1 MPKKAKELSALAV
14 SKLKEPGRYAVG
26 GADGLHL
33 RVTEGSRSWVFRVQV
48 GSTRRDLGLGAYP
61 AVGVAEARELART
74 QRKLIL
80 SGEIPVAPKKEAKK
94 KIQEVQAAT
103 RSFKECAEALI
114 TSKSSEWRNPKHRQ
128 QWENTL
134 ATYVY
139 PTIGNLSVSSIELAH
154 VLACLEPIW
163 VVKTE
168 TATRIRGRIESVLS
182 FATVR
187 GFRSGE
193 NPARWR
199 GHLDSILPA
208 PGKVQ
213 KVEHH
218 EAMPIDDV
226 PAFMQQLAGKDGNSI
241 RALEFLILTAARS
254 GEVRGAHWD
263 EFDLEKQIWTVPAGR
278 MKAGVEHRVPLSV
291 EAMAALK
298 KAHAIDGSRLVFA
311 APRGGQLSDMALTQA
326 MRRMALKC
334 VPHGFRS
341 TFRDWCGERTN
352 YPRELAE
359 QALAHVLGNKV
370 EAAYRRGDALEKRRI
385 MMQAWAD
392 HVEGS
397 VNPAVPSAEAP
408 PEKKKL
414 SEFLRLRPKA

>member
-14 SKLKEPGRYAVG
+14 SKLKEQGRYAVG

-33 RVTEGSRSWVFRVQV
+33 RVTGGSRSWVLRVQV

-61 AVGVAEARELART
+61 TVGVAEARELARAK
-74 QRKLIL
+74 RKLIL
-80 SGEIPVAPKKEAKK
+80 SGEAPVAPKKEAKK
-94 KIQEVQAAT
+94 KIQEQQAAT

-139 PTIGNLSVSSIELAH
+139 PTMGNVSVSAIGLPH

-163 VVKTE
+163 VSKTE
-168 TATRIRGRIESVLS
+168 TATRIRGRIESVLN

-226 PAFMQQLAGKDGNSI
+226 PDFMHQLACKDGNSI

-263 EFDLEKQIWTVPAGR
+263 EFDLEKRIWTVPADR

-291 EAMAALK
+291 QAVAVLK
-298 KAHAIDGSRLVFA
+298 KAHVIDGSSLVFA

-326 MRRMALKC
+326 MRRMGLKC

-359 QALAHVLGNKV
+359 QALAHVLSNKV
-370 EAAYRRGDALEKRRI
+370 EAAYRRGDALEKRRT
-385 MMQAWAD
+385 MMQVWAD
-392 HVEGS
+392 YAAASVE
-397 VNPAVPSAEAP
+397 
-408 PEKKKL
+408 
-414 SEFLRLRPKA
+414 PKP

>member
-48 GSTRRDLGLGAYP
+48 GSARRDLGLGAYP
-61 AVGVAEARELART
+61 EVSLAEARELART

-80 SGEIPVAPKKEAKK
+80 SGEIPVAPRKKAKRQ
-94 KIQEVQAAT
+94 IQEEQAMT
-103 RSFKECAEALI
+103 RSFKECAESLI
-114 TSKSSEWRNPKHRQ
+114 ASKSSEWRNPKHRQ

-134 ATYVY
+134 GTYVY
-139 PTIGNLSVSSIELAH
+139 PTIGHLPINSIELAH

-163 VVKTE
+163 VSKTE
-168 TATRIRGRIESVLS
+168 TATRIRGRIESVLN

-218 EAMPIDDV
+218 EAMPIDDIPV
-226 PAFMQQLAGKDGNSI
+226 FMRQLACKDGNSI

-263 EFDLEKQIWTVPAGR
+263 EFDLEKRIWTVPAGR
-278 MKAGVEHRVPLSV
+278 MKAGLEHRVPLSV
-291 EAMAALK
+291 EAVAVLK
-298 KAHAIDGSRLVFA
+298 KAHVIGDSRLVFA

-326 MRRMALKC
+326 MRRMGLKC

-359 QALAHVLGNKV
+359 QALAHVLSNKV
-370 EAAYRRGDALEKRRI
+370 EAAYRRGDALEKRRT
-385 MMQAWAD
+385 MMQVWAGYATAS
-392 HVEGS
+392 VE
-397 VNPAVPSAEAP
+397 
-408 PEKKKL
+408 PE
-414 SEFLRLRPKA
+414 P